1 MSRDPV
7 DVIVVT
13 VIQPELRAA
22 VAALGLREGDYETD
36 GAGTIYYRGA
46 VHSAQSGQELQVAVT
61 CIGSA
66 GNPHAAAAVR
76 DAMAWGRPR
85 AVVLAGIAAGMR
97 GQVRLGDVVL
107 AERVVSYEPAA
118 VVAASAGSR
127 VEARPESEKL
137 PHAMNQYV
145 VGYRPD
151 SERLSRLLGR
161 IDGSLPQPP
170 TGADSELAPTIE
182 IQRGT
187 IASGEK
193 LLRDEAGM
201 RALRELHGKIIA
213 VDMESAGFVA
223 ASRRD
228 AILWLV
234 IRGISDFGDAHKD
247 DRLHG
252 VAAGRAAAVLAD
264 FLAFG
269 LDLAP
274 RSPARQRRQLS
285 PRYPDDR
292 TRVLGEQL
300 QKALDRRKA
309 LAEVGARTAE
319 VDQEIVQIKRQ
330 LREGGQLRAGDVLGD
345 GRYLLLELVG
355 RGGFASVWKA
365 QDRAQREA
373 VALKV
378 LHPDLAGDVVRRD
391 RFLRGARIMAQLD
404 HPAVARV
411 LEPGAEDGG
420 FYYFVMELAQG
431 GDLRRAVLE
440 GRLPK
445 EHALPL
451 LIQIAEALAHA
462 HTMGVVHRDVKP
474 ANILLDESLQPK
486 LTDFDLVNVGDTT
499 GGTRTGALGTVLYAA
514 PECLTHPQ
522 QADARADVYGLG
534 MTAVFCLHGAELP
547 VEVIRGPDEI
557 IDALDCDEPLRRL
570 LRQATSWKREKRP
583 ADAGAFCE
591 ASREALRSTVTGGDA
606 VAKLG
611 TDVLSWVTDGR
622 NDETV
627 WLTQDG
633 DRVRVVARAP
643 ALILAAGEQVWIA
656 RRRKRAIRLLDTSAL
671 TAVMDRLRENDTS
684 RDGLPIVER
693 EIDDVVLINAASGN
707 TLSLSAPTVD
717 ECAEE
722 GSEAFEFEQSIQL
735 LASVG
740 PYLFVRTGVHV
751 NWGGAHPM
759 YEATF
764 RVIDL
769 RSGADTEL
777 LTDTE
782 RVQLSR
788 EEGQHAMA
796 LLRQRYEDFLG
807 EGEAPELTLFL
818 LSYGHDGA
826 LSAEYQ
832 FTAPTA
838 YVASDHRWSAY
849 TCSELVHSPK
859 IPASLGEYER
869 APQLLERHWA
879 KTPRFDNRVRWTA
892 AHGSPRTRALL
903 RRLFH
908 EEGTS

>member
-1 MSRDPV
+1 MSRAPV

-13 VIQPELRAA
+13 IIPPELRAA
-22 VAALGLREGDYETD
+22 VAALGLREADREAD
-36 GAGTIYYRGA
+36 AAGTIYYRGA
-46 VHSAQSGQELQVAVT
+46 VRSAQSGQELQVAVT
-61 CIGSA
+61 CVGSA
-66 GNPHAAAAVR
+66 GNPHAAAATR
-76 DAMAWGRPR
+76 DAIAWGRPR
-85 AVVLAGIAAGMR
+85 AVLLAGIAAGMR
-97 GQVRLGDVVL
+97 GKVRLGDVVL

-118 VVAASAGSR
+118 LVAASAGSR
-127 VEARPESEKL
+127 VEARPESEEL

-145 VGYRPD
+145 VDYHPD

-170 TGADSELAPTIE
+170 TGAGSELAPTIE
-182 IQRGT
+182 IRRGT

-193 LLRDEAGM
+193 LLRDQAGM
-201 RALRELHGKIIA
+201 QALRELHGEIIA

-223 ASRRD
+223 ACRRD
-228 AILWLV
+228 PILWLI

-252 VAAGRAAAVLAD
+252 VAASRAAAVLAD

-274 RSPARQRRQLS
+274 RPPTRQRRQIS

-300 QKALDRRKA
+300 QDALDRRAA

-330 LREGGQLRAGDVLGD
+330 LREGGQLRAGDRLGD
-345 GRYLLLELVG
+345 ERYLLLEPVG

-365 QDRAQREA
+365 QHRARREA

-378 LHPDLAGDVVRRD
+378 LHPDLAGDVVRRE
-391 RFLRGARIMAQLD
+391 RFLRGARIMTQLD

-445 EHALPL
+445 DQVLPL
-451 LIQIAEALAHA
+451 LLRIGEALAHA

-499 GGTRTGALGTVLYAA
+499 GGTRTGALGTVFYAA
-514 PECLTHPQ
+514 PECLTQPQ
-522 QADARADVYGLG
+522 HADARADVYGLG
-534 MTAVFCLHGAELP
+534 MTAMFCLHGAELP
-547 VEVIRGPDEI
+547 LEVIRGPEEL
-557 IDALDCDEPLRRL
+557 IDSLDCDEPVRRL
-570 LRQATSWKREKRP
+570 LRQATALKKEQRP

-591 ASREALRSTVTGGDA
+591 ALREALRSTVTGGDA

-643 ALILAAGEQVWIA
+643 ASILVAGDQVWIA
-656 RRRKRAIRLLDTSAL
+656 RKRKRAIRLLDIDAL
-671 TAVMDRLRENDTS
+671 AAVRDRLMENDSS
-684 RDGLPIVER
+684 RDDLPIVER
-693 EIDDVVLINAASGN
+693 EIDDVVLINVASGN
-707 TLSLSAPTVD
+707 TLSLSAPAVD
-717 ECAEE
+717 EGAGE
-722 GSEAFEFEQSIQL
+722 SPHAFELEQSIQL

-740 PYLFVRTGVHV
+740 PYLFVHTGVHG

-759 YEATF
+759 YEARF
-764 RVIDL
+764 RVVDL

-832 FTAPTA
+832 FTAPIA
-838 YVASDHRWSAY
+838 YVASDYRWSAY

-869 APQLLERHWA
+869 APHLLERHWA

-892 AHGSPRTRALL
+892 AHLSPHTRALL